1 MENTISLP
9 KPVYKEKMTEFAKDP
24 RIELKKSKNKKHFDK
39 LPDTDFLNK
48 YFSISKEKLLPKK
61 KN

>member
-9 KPVYKEKMTEFAKDP
+9 KPEYTEKMTEFAKDP
-24 RIELKKSKNKKHFDK
+24 KVYNKKKNIQKFDK
-39 LPDTDFLNK
+39 LLDKGYLDK
-48 YFSISKEKLLPKK
+48 YFSFIDKDNK

>member
-24 RIELKKSKNKKHFDK
+24 RVELKKSKNKKYFDK
-39 LPDTDFLNK
+39 LLDKNFLNK
-48 YFSISKEKLLPKK
+48 YFSISDK

>member
-24 RIELKKSKNKKHFDK
+24 RIELKKSKNKKYFDK
-39 LPDTDFLNK
+39 LLDKNFLNK
-48 YFSISKEKLLPKK
+48 YFSISDK

>member
-9 KPVYKEKMTEFAKDP
+9 KPEYTGKMTEFAKDP
-24 RIELKKSKNKKHFDK
+24 KVYNKKKNIKSFDK
-39 LPDTDFLNK
+39 LLDKVYLNK
-48 YFSISKEKLLPKK
+48 YFSIIDKIT

>member
-24 RIELKKSKNKKHFDK
+24 RVELKKSKNKKYFDK
-39 LPDTDFLNK
+39 LLDKNFLNK
-48 YFSISKEKLLPKK
+48 YFSISDKK
-61 KN
+61 KLTT